1 MDGQCSLQ
9 EKINQ
14 KLLLT
19 KESVAFKRREGIVG
33 VQSGWAGHQKG

>member
-9 EKINQ
+9 EKIYQ

-33 VQSGWAGHQKG
+33 VQSGRAGHQKG